1 MPGRVWY
8 CCMLACLPAVWSAAA
23 HGEVRCQGEGCVASQ
38 LGDDTFV
45 AGGEIR
51 IDDELPGDVLAAG
64 GRVELAGSIGGDA
77 VVAGGGIEIASA
89 VADDVYAA
97 GGRVELSGPVGGSAR
112 LGGGE
117 IVIERGARIEGGVS
131 LGGGHALIEGFVGR
145 YLQGGAGKF
154 RLNGSVDGDVDVGAG
169 ELEIGPE
176 ARIEGRLRYRSE
188 HEARIDPAARIA
200 GGVER
205 VEFTRDWQSRVTQV
219 ARPFAWFMSALWL
232 LGSALLGILLL
243 IAWPAF
249 TARAARAA
257 RSQSL
262 QSAMLGFAFVV
273 AVPVLVVLLFVTVIG
288 IPLGIA
294 TLLGYLITLIIGW
307 LLTAIAL
314 GDLAVERLA
323 PARSERLGSRVLAF
337 LLAFVLITLALKI
350 PWLGSILRLVVL
362 VLGTG
367 ALVLALYRSWSQPA
381 AA

>member
-1 MPGRVWY
+1 MPGRVWQ
-8 CCMLACLPAVWSAAA
+8 CCMLACFFAVWSAAA
-23 HGEVRCQGEGCVASQ
+23 QGEVSCQGEGCVASQ
-38 LGDDTFV
+38 LGEDTFV

-51 IDDELPGDVLAAG
+51 IADALPGDVLAAG
-64 GRVELAGSIGGDA
+64 GRVELAGSVDGDA
-77 VVAGGGIEIASA
+77 VVAGGSVEISSA
-89 VADDVYAA
+89 IADDVYAA

-117 IVIERGARIEGGVS
+117 IVIQRGSRIEGGVS
-131 LGGGHALIEGFVGR
+131 LGGGHVLVEGFVGD
-145 YLQGGAGKF
+145 YLQGGAGKL
-154 RLNGSVDGDVDVGAG
+154 RLNGTVDGAVDVGAG
-169 ELEIGPE
+169 ELEIGPDT
-176 ARIEGRLRYRSE
+176 RIEGRLRYRSE

-232 LGSALLGILLL
+232 AGTALLGILLL
-243 IAWPAF
+243 VAWPTF
-249 TARAARAA
+249 TARAARTA
-257 RSQSL
+257 RSRSL

-273 AVPVLVVLLFVTVIG
+273 AVPVLVLLLFVTVIG

-307 LLTAIAL
+307 LLTAIAV
-314 GDLAVERLA
+314 GDLAVERIA
-323 PARSERLGSRVLAF
+323 PARRDLLGSRVPAF
-337 LLAFVLITLALKI
+337 LLAFALITLALKI

-362 VLGTG
+362 VIGTG